1 MDNIFILVYVFK
13 VLIGMLLYLG
23 VRKLLKKYIVK
34 KINAYEE
41 IQLLTY
47 LYKNHTILDF
57 DQDVDTYFAP
67 TMRRFYITN
76 NEYHIE
82 IKSENSDINVS
93 TLFFNVD
100 DILFSSSDDFIN
112 VTQEKYDN
120 IKKVLT
126 DLNLDRFRFKNN

>member
-1 MDNIFILVYVFK
+1 MDNIFTLGYVFK
-13 VLIGMLLYLG
+13 VLIGITLYLG
-23 VRKLLKKYIVK
+23 VRKLLKKCIVK
-34 KINAYEE
+34 KINACEE

-76 NEYHIE
+76 NAYHVE
-82 IKSENSDINVS
+82 IKSESSEVDDP

-100 DILFSSSDDFIN
+100 DILFSSSDDYIN

>member
-1 MDNIFILVYVFK
+1 MDNIFTLGYIFK

-23 VRKLLKKYIVK
+23 IKKLLRKYVVK
-34 KINAYEE
+34 KINASEE

-47 LYKNHTILDF
+47 LYKNHIILDF
-57 DQDVDTYFAP
+57 DQDVDTYFTP

-76 NEYHIE
+76 NAYHIE
-82 IKSENSDINVS
+82 IKSENSEINEP

-100 DILFSSSDDFIN
+100 DILFSSSDEII
-112 VTQEKYDN
+112 VTTQEKYDN

>member
-1 MDNIFILVYVFK
+1 MDNIFTLGYVFK

-23 VRKLLKKYIVK
+23 IKKLLRKYVVK
-34 KINAYEE
+34 KINTSEE

-57 DQDVDTYFAP
+57 DQDVDTYFVP
-67 TMRRFYITN
+67 TMRRFYIIN
-76 NEYHIE
+76 DVYHIE
-82 IKSENSDINVS
+82 IKSENSEINEP

-100 DILFSSSDDFIN
+100 DILFSSSDEII
-112 VTQEKYDN
+112 VTTQEKYDN

>member
-1 MDNIFILVYVFK
+1 MDNIFTLGYVFK
-13 VLIGMLLYLG
+13 VLIGMFLYLG
-23 VRKLLKKYIVK
+23 IKKLLRKYVVK
-34 KINAYEE
+34 KINTSEE

-57 DQDVDTYFAP
+57 DQDVDTYFVP
-67 TMRRFYITN
+67 TMRRFYIIN
-76 NEYHIE
+76 DVYHIE
-82 IKSENSDINVS
+82 IKSENSEINEP

-100 DILFSSSDDFIN
+100 DILFSSSDEII
-112 VTQEKYDN
+112 VTTQEKYDN

>member
-1 MDNIFILVYVFK
+1 MDNIFTLGYVFK

-23 VRKLLKKYIVK
+23 IKKLLRKYVVK
-34 KINAYEE
+34 KINTSEE

-76 NEYHIE
+76 DAYHIE
-82 IKSENSDINVS
+82 IKSENSEINEP

-100 DILFSSSDDFIN
+100 DILFSSSDEII
-112 VTQEKYDN
+112 VTTQEKYDN

>member
-1 MDNIFILVYVFK
+1 MDNIFTLGYIFK
-13 VLIGMLLYLG
+13 VLIGINLYLG

-76 NEYHIE
+76 NDYHVE
-82 IKSENSDINVS
+82 IKSESSEVDDP

-100 DILFSSSDDFIN
+100 DILFSSSDDYIN

>member
-1 MDNIFILVYVFK
+1 MDNIFTLGYVFK
-13 VLIGMLLYLG
+13 VLIGITLYLG

-57 DQDVDTYFAP
+57 DQDIDTYFAP

-76 NEYHIE
+76 NAYHVE
-82 IKSENSDINVS
+82 IKSESSEVDDP

-100 DILFSSSDDFIN
+100 DILFSSSDDYIN